1 MLSYRY
7 LICLKFKQFE
17 GEDKMSEKIGLVVCG
32 NSGVDYMKLDYPVKM
47 IRSTLNL
54 GGKEYEDYV
63 DIQAKEFYDVIVN
76 NPDIDVSTS
85 QTSTGK
91 IASVYEELKEEGYT
105 DVIVV
110 VISAKLSGTYQGAI
124 LAKDLVHGLNVYVID
139 SRSVSYGEA
148 YLIIEAIKMI
158 KSGHKTREIIDRLE
172 KIRDNIYIYV
182 LVDTLKYLV
191 KNGRLSST
199 SGFLGTLLKIKPL
212 LHIQKDGSLVPF
224 EKIRT
229 TSKAQARLLEIIQH
243 DIEGKNVLMFIV
255 YTNNEDKAEEI
266 KAQISALRPEMQIEL
281 VPLTPVVG
289 AHAGPGT
296 IGVGYIVI

>member
-1 MLSYRY
+1 
-7 LICLKFKQFE
+7 
-17 GEDKMSEKIGLVVCG
+17 MSEKIGLVVCG
-32 NSGVDYMKLDYPVKM
+32 NSGVDYMKLDYPVKL
-47 IRSTLNL
+47 IRATLNL

-63 DIQAKEFYDVIVN
+63 DIQAKEFYEIIVN

-91 IASVYEELKEEGYT
+91 IASVYEELKDEGYT
-105 DVIVV
+105 DIINV
-110 VISAKLSGTYQGAI
+110 VISSKLSGTYQGAV
-124 LAKDLVHGLNVYVID
+124 LAKDMVEGINVYVID

-148 YLIIEAIKMI
+148 FMILEAIKMI
-158 KSGHKTREIIDRLE
+158 KAGKKVREIIDKLE

-191 KNGRLSST
+191 KNGRLSAA

-212 LHIQKDGSLVPF
+212 LHVQRDGTLVPF

-229 TSKAQARLLEIIQH
+229 TSKAQARLLEVIES
-243 DIEGKNVLMFIV
+243 DIKDKNVVVFIA
-255 YTNNEDKAEEI
+255 YSNNEEKAKEI
-266 KAQISALRPEMQIEL
+266 KEQLNAVRPDINIEI

-296 IGVGYIVI
+296 LGVGYIVL

>member
-1 MLSYRY
+1 
-7 LICLKFKQFE
+7 
-17 GEDKMSEKIGLVVCG
+17 MSEKIGLVVCG

-63 DIQAKEFYDVIVN
+63 DIQAKEFYDIIN
-76 NPDIDVSTS
+76 ANPEIDLSTS

-91 IASVYEELKEEGYT
+91 IASVYEELKDEGYT
-105 DVIVV
+105 DVIAV
-110 VISAKLSGTYQGAI
+110 VISSKLSGTYQGAV
-124 LAKDLVHGLNVYVID
+124 LAKDMVPGINVYVID

-148 YLIIEAIKMI
+148 FLVLEAIKMI
-158 KSGHKTREIIDRLE
+158 KNGSKVRDIIDKLE
-172 KIRDNIYIYV
+172 KIRDHIYIYV
-182 LVDTLKYLV
+182 LVDTLKFLV
-191 KNGRLSST
+191 KNGRLSAA

-212 LHIQKDGSLVPF
+212 LHVQRDGSLVPF

-229 TSKAQARLLEIIQH
+229 TSKAQARLVEVIQH
-243 DIEGKNVLMFIV
+243 DIEGKNVVMFIAF
-255 YTNNEDKAEEI
+255 TNNEDKAKEI
-266 KAQISALRPEMQIEL
+266 KQQILGFRPDITVEL

-296 IGVGYIVI
+296 LGVGYIVL

>member
-1 MLSYRY
+1 
-7 LICLKFKQFE
+7 
-17 GEDKMSEKIGLVVCG
+17 MSEKIGLVVCG
-32 NSGVDYMKLDYPVKM
+32 NSGVDYLKLDYPVRL

-54 GGKEYEDYV
+54 GGKEYEDFV

-91 IASVYEELKEEGYT
+91 IASVYEELRDEGYT
-105 DVIVV
+105 DIIVV
-110 VISAKLSGTYQGAI
+110 VISSKLSGTYQGAI
-124 LAKDLVHGLNVYVID
+124 LAKEMVPDVNVYVID
-139 SRSVSYGEA
+139 SRTVSYGEA

-158 KSGHKTREIIDRLE
+158 KAGSKTRDIIDTLE
-172 KIRDNIYIYV
+172 KIRDHIYIYV

-191 KNGRLSST
+191 KNGRLSAT

-212 LHIQKDGSLVPF
+212 LHIQRDGSLVPY

-229 TSKAQARLLEIIQH
+229 TNKAQSRLIEIIHH
-243 DIEGKNVLMFIV
+243 DIEGKNVIMFIV
-255 YTNNEDKAEEI
+255 YTNNEEKALEI
-266 KAQISALRPEMQIEL
+266 RQQILTIRPDITIEV

-296 IGVGYIVI
+296 LGVGYIVI

>member
-1 MLSYRY
+1 
-7 LICLKFKQFE
+7 
-17 GEDKMSEKIGLVVCG
+17 MSEKIGLVVCG
-32 NSGVDYMKLDYPVKM
+32 NSGVDYMSLNYPVKV

-54 GGKEYEDYV
+54 DGKEYEDYV
-63 DIQAKEFYDVIVN
+63 DIQAKDFYKMIEE
-76 NPDIDVSTS
+76 NPNVDVSTS

-110 VISAKLSGTYQGAI
+110 VISSKLSGTYQGAI
-124 LAKDLVHGLNVYVID
+124 LAKEMVEGINVYVLD

-148 YLIIEAIKMI
+148 YLILEAIRLI
-158 KSGHKTREIIDRLE
+158 KEGKKKIDIIDHLE
-172 KIRDNIYIYV
+172 KIRDHIYIYV
-182 LVDTLKYLV
+182 LVDTLKFLV
-191 KNGRLSST
+191 KNGRLSAT

-212 LHIQKDGSLVPF
+212 LQIQKDGSLVPY

-229 TSKAQARLLEIIQH
+229 TNKAQSRLIEII
-243 DIEGKNVLMFIV
+243 EGNIKEKNVIIFIA
-255 YTNNEDKAEEI
+255 YTNNKDKAEELKEI
-266 KAQISALRPEMQIEL
+266 FSKFRKDITIEL

-296 IGVGYIVI
+296 LGIGYIEI

>member
-1 MLSYRY
+1 
-7 LICLKFKQFE
+7 
-17 GEDKMSEKIGLVVCG
+17 MSEKIGLVVCG

-63 DIQAKEFYDVIVN
+63 DIQAKEFYETIIA

-85 QTSTGK
+85 QTATGK
-91 IASVYEELKEEGYT
+91 IARAYEELKDEGYT
-105 DVIVV
+105 DIIAV
-110 VISAKLSGTYQGAI
+110 VISSKLSGTYQGAV
-124 LAKDLVHGLNVYVID
+124 LAKDLVQGVNVYVID

-148 YLIIEAIKMI
+148 YLVLEAIKMI
-158 KSGHKTREIIDRLE
+158 KNGKKTREIIDKLE

-191 KNGRLSST
+191 KNGRLSAA

-212 LHIQKDGSLVPF
+212 LHVQRDGSLVPF

-229 TSKAQARLLEIIQH
+229 TSKAQQRLVEVIKA
-243 DIEGKNVLMFIV
+243 DIEGKNVVMFIA
-255 YTNNEDKAEEI
+255 YTNNEDKAREI
-266 KAQISALRPEMQIEL
+266 KNSLQTLRPEMQVEL

-296 IGVGYIVI
+296 LGVGYIVIK

>member
-1 MLSYRY
+1 
-7 LICLKFKQFE
+7 LKEKI
-17 GEDKMSEKIGLVVCG
+17 KMSEKIGIVVCG
-32 NSGVDYMKLDYPVKM
+32 NSGVDYMKLDYPVKL
-47 IRSTLNL
+47 IRATLNL

-63 DIQAKEFYDVIVN
+63 DIQAKEFYDIVQA

-105 DVIVV
+105 DVLVV
-110 VISAKLSGTYQGAI
+110 VISSKLSGTYQGAI
-124 LAKDLVHGLNVYVID
+124 LAKEMVPGLNVFVID

-148 YLIIEAIKMI
+148 YLVLEAIKMI
-158 KSGHKTREIIDRLE
+158 KNGSKLRDIIDRLE

-191 KNGRLSST
+191 KNGRLSAA

-212 LHIQKDGSLVPF
+212 LHVQRDGTLVPF

-229 TSKAQARLLEIIQH
+229 TSKAQQRLVEVIKS
-243 DIEGKNVLMFIV
+243 DIEGKNVVMFIA
-255 YTNNEDKAEEI
+255 YTNNEEKAAEI
-266 KAQISALRPEMQIEL
+266 KQEILSFRPDITVEL

-296 IGVGYIVI
+296 LGVGYIVL

>member
-1 MLSYRY
+1 
-7 LICLKFKQFE
+7 
-17 GEDKMSEKIGLVVCG
+17 MSEKIGLVVCG
-32 NSGVDYMKLDYPVKM
+32 NSGVDYLKLDYPVKM

-63 DIQAKEFYDVIVN
+63 DIQAKEFYDIIQA

-91 IASVYEELKEEGYT
+91 IASVYEELKDEGYT
-105 DVIVV
+105 DVIAV
-110 VISAKLSGTYQGAI
+110 VISSKLSGTYQGAV
-124 LAKDLVHGLNVYVID
+124 LAKDMVPGINVYVID

-148 YLIIEAIKMI
+148 FLVIEAIKMI
-158 KSGHKTREIIDRLE
+158 KSGHKTRDIIDKLE

-182 LVDTLKYLV
+182 LVDTLKFLV
-191 KNGRLSST
+191 KNGRLSAA

-212 LHIQKDGSLVPF
+212 LHVQRDGSLVPF

-229 TSKAQARLLEIIQH
+229 TSKAQQRLLEVVRH
-243 DIEGKNVLMFIV
+243 DVDGKNVVMFIAF
-255 YTNNEDKAEEI
+255 TNNLEKAQEI
-266 KAQISALRPEMQIEL
+266 KKEIQTFRPDITVEL

-296 IGVGYIVI
+296 LGVGYIVL

>member
-1 MLSYRY
+1 
-7 LICLKFKQFE
+7 
-17 GEDKMSEKIGLVVCG
+17 MSGKIGLVVCG

-54 GGKEYEDYV
+54 NGKEYEDYV
-63 DIQAKEFYDVIVN
+63 DIQAKEFYDIIVA

-91 IASVYEELKEEGYT
+91 IASVYEELKDEGYT
-105 DVIVV
+105 DVLAI
-110 VISAKLSGTYQGAI
+110 VISSKLSGTYQGAV
-124 LAKDLVHGLNVYVID
+124 LAKDMVPGINVYVID
-139 SRSVSYGEA
+139 SRSVSFGEA
-148 YLIIEAIKMI
+148 FLVMEAIKMI
-158 KSGHKTREIIDRLE
+158 KAGA
-172 KIRDNIYIYV
+172 KIRDIIDKLEKMRDHIYIYV

-191 KNGRLSST
+191 KNGRLSAA

-212 LHIQKDGSLVPF
+212 LHIQRDGSLVPF

-229 TSKAQARLLEIIQH
+229 TSKAQARLIEVIQS
-243 DIEGKNVLMFIV
+243 DIEGKNVIMFIA
-255 YTNNEDKAEEI
+255 YTNNEEKAAEI
-266 KAQISALRPEMQIEL
+266 KQQILHVRPDITIEL

-296 IGVGYIVI
+296 LGVGYIIL

>member
-1 MLSYRY
+1 
-7 LICLKFKQFE
+7 
-17 GEDKMSEKIGLVVCG
+17 MSEKIGLVVCG
-32 NSGVDYMKLDYPVKM
+32 NSGVDYMKLDYPVKL
-47 IRSTLNL
+47 IRATLNL

-63 DIQAKEFYDVIVN
+63 DIQAKEFYEIIVN

-91 IASVYEELKEEGYT
+91 IASVYEELKDEGYT
-105 DVIVV
+105 DVIAI
-110 VISAKLSGTYQGAI
+110 VISSKLSGTYQGAV
-124 LAKDLVHGLNVYVID
+124 LAKDMVDGINVYVID

-148 YLIIEAIKMI
+148 YLVLEAIKMI
-158 KSGHKTREIIDRLE
+158 KNGKKTREIIDKLE

-191 KNGRLSST
+191 KNGRLSAA

-212 LHIQKDGSLVPF
+212 LHVQRDGTLVPF

-229 TSKAQARLLEIIQH
+229 KSKAQARLLEV
-243 DIEGKNVLMFIV
+243 IEGDIKNKNVVLFIA
-255 YTNNEDKAEEI
+255 YTNNEDEAKEI
-266 KAQISALRPEMQIEL
+266 KEKINAIRPDVNIEL

-296 IGVGYIVI
+296 LGVGYIVL

>member
-1 MLSYRY
+1 
-7 LICLKFKQFE
+7 
-17 GEDKMSEKIGLVVCG
+17 MSEKIGLVVCG

-63 DIQAKEFYDVIVN
+63 DIQAKEFYDIIN
-76 NPDIDVSTS
+76 ANPEIDLSTS

-91 IASVYEELKEEGYT
+91 IASVYEELKDEGYT
-105 DVIVV
+105 DIIAV
-110 VISAKLSGTYQGAI
+110 VISSKLSGTYQGAV
-124 LAKDLVHGLNVYVID
+124 LAKDMVQGVNVFVID

-148 YLIIEAIKMI
+148 YLVLEAIKMI
-158 KSGHKTREIIDRLE
+158 KNGSKVRDIIDRLE
-172 KIRDNIYIYV
+172 KIRDHIYIYV
-182 LVDTLKYLV
+182 LVDTLKFLV
-191 KNGRLSST
+191 KNGRLSAA

-212 LHIQKDGSLVPF
+212 LHVQRDGTLVPF

-229 TSKAQARLLEIIQH
+229 TSKAQARLVEVIKH
-243 DIEGKNVLMFIV
+243 DIEGKNVVMFIAF
-255 YTNNEDKAEEI
+255 TNNEEKAKEI
-266 KAQISALRPEMQIEL
+266 KQQILGFRPDITVEL

-296 IGVGYIVI
+296 LGVGYIVL

>member
-1 MLSYRY
+1 
-7 LICLKFKQFE
+7 
-17 GEDKMSEKIGLVVCG
+17 MSEKIGLVVCG
-32 NSGVDYMKLDYPVKM
+32 NSGIDYMSLNYPVKV

-54 GGKEYEDYV
+54 DGKEYEDYV
-63 DIQAKEFYDVIVN
+63 DIQAKEFYKLIEE
-76 NPDIDVSTS
+76 NPSIDVSTS

-110 VISAKLSGTYQGAI
+110 VISSKLSGTYQGAM
-124 LAKDLVHGLNVYVID
+124 LAKDMVKDINVYVVD

-148 YLIIEAIKMI
+148 YLVLEAIRLI
-158 KSGHKTREIIDRLE
+158 KEGKKKIEIIDYLE
-172 KIRDNIYIYV
+172 KIRDHIYIYV
-182 LVDTLKYLV
+182 LVDTLKFLV
-191 KNGRLSST
+191 KNGRLSAT

-212 LHIQKDGSLVPF
+212 LNIQKDGSLVPY

-229 TSKAQARLLEIIQH
+229 TNKAQSRLIEII
-243 DIEGKNVLMFIV
+243 EGNIKEKNVIMFIA
-255 YTNNEDKAEEI
+255 YTNNKE
-266 KAQISALRPEMQIEL
+266 KAQELKDIFLKYRKDITIEL

-296 IGVGYIVI
+296 LGIGYIEI

>member
-1 MLSYRY
+1 
-7 LICLKFKQFE
+7 
-17 GEDKMSEKIGLVVCG
+17 MSEKIGLVVCG

-63 DIQAKEFYDVIVN
+63 DIQAKEFYDIIQV

-91 IASVYEELKEEGYT
+91 IASVYEELKDEGYT
-105 DVIVV
+105 DVIAV
-110 VISAKLSGTYQGAI
+110 VISSKLSGTYQGAI
-124 LAKDLVHGLNVYVID
+124 LAKDMVPGINVYVID

-148 YLIIEAIKMI
+148 FLVIEAIKMI
-158 KSGHKTREIIDRLE
+158 KSGHKTRDIIDKLE

-182 LVDTLKYLV
+182 LVDTLKFLV
-191 KNGRLSST
+191 KNGRLSAA

-212 LHIQKDGSLVPF
+212 LHVQRDGSLVPF

-229 TSKAQARLLEIIQH
+229 TSKAQQRLLEVVKH
-243 DIEGKNVLMFIV
+243 DIDGKNVVMFIA
-255 YTNNEDKAEEI
+255 YTNNLDKARELKNEI
-266 KAQISALRPEMQIEL
+266 QSIRPDVSVEL

-296 IGVGYIVI
+296 LGVGYIVL

>member
-1 MLSYRY
+1 
-7 LICLKFKQFE
+7 
-17 GEDKMSEKIGLVVCG
+17 MSEKIGIIVCG
-32 NSGVDYMKLDYPVKM
+32 NSGVDYMKLDYPVRL

-63 DIQAKEFYDVIVN
+63 DIQAKEFYDIIN
-76 NPDIDVSTS
+76 ANPDIDVSTS

-91 IASVYEELKEEGYT
+91 IASVYEELKDEGYT
-105 DVIVV
+105 DIIAI
-110 VISAKLSGTYQGAI
+110 VISSKLSGTYQGAI
-124 LAKDLVHGLNVYVID
+124 LAKDMVPGINVYVID

-148 YLIIEAIKMI
+148 YLVLEAIKMI
-158 KSGHKTREIIDRLE
+158 KNGSKVREIIDKLE

-182 LVDTLKYLV
+182 LVDTLKFLV
-191 KNGRLSST
+191 KNGRLSTT

-212 LHIQKDGSLVPF
+212 LHIQRDGSLVPF

-229 TSKAQARLLEIIQH
+229 TGKAQQRLVEVVSH
-243 DIEGKNVLMFIV
+243 DIEGKNVIMFIV
-255 YTNNEDKAEEI
+255 YTNNREKAEEI
-266 KAQISALRPEMQIEL
+266 KSQFLAVRPDLSVEV

-296 IGVGYIVI
+296 LGVGYIVL

>member
-1 MLSYRY
+1 
-7 LICLKFKQFE
+7 
-17 GEDKMSEKIGLVVCG
+17 MSEKIGIVVCG
-32 NSGVDYMKLDYPVKM
+32 NSGVDYMKLDYPVKL

-63 DIQAKEFYDVIVN
+63 DIQAKEFYDIIN
-76 NPDIDVSTS
+76 ANPNIDVSTS

-110 VISAKLSGTYQGAI
+110 VISSKLSGTYQGAV
-124 LAKDLVHGLNVYVID
+124 LAKDLVQGINVFVID

-148 YLIIEAIKMI
+148 YLVLEAIKMI
-158 KSGHKTREIIDRLE
+158 KNGSKTREIIDKLE
-172 KIRDNIYIYV
+172 KIRDHIYIYV
-182 LVDTLKYLV
+182 LVDTLKFLV
-191 KNGRLSST
+191 KNGRLSAT

-212 LHIQKDGSLVPF
+212 LHVQRDGSLVPF

-229 TSKAQARLLEIIQH
+229 TSKAQQRLIEVLKS
-243 DIEGKNVLMFIV
+243 DIEGKNVVMFIA
-255 YTNNEDKAEEI
+255 YTNNEDKAAEI
-266 KAQISALRPEMQIEL
+266 KQQILEERPDVTVEL

-296 IGVGYIVI
+296 LGVGYIVL

>member
-1 MLSYRY
+1 
-7 LICLKFKQFE
+7 
-17 GEDKMSEKIGLVVCG
+17 MSEKIGLVVCG
-32 NSGVDYMKLDYPVKM
+32 NSGVDYMKLDYPVKL
-47 IRSTLNL
+47 IRATLNL

-63 DIQAKEFYDVIVN
+63 DIQAKEFYEIIVN

-91 IASVYEELKEEGYT
+91 IASVYEELKDEGYT
-105 DVIVV
+105 DVIAV
-110 VISAKLSGTYQGAI
+110 VISSKLSGTYQGAV
-124 LAKDLVHGLNVYVID
+124 LAKDMVDGINVYVID

-148 YLIIEAIKMI
+148 FLVLEAIKMI
-158 KSGHKTREIIDRLE
+158 KAGKKSREIIDRLE
-172 KIRDNIYIYV
+172 KIRDHIYIYV

-191 KNGRLSST
+191 KNGRLSAT

-212 LHIQKDGSLVPF
+212 LHVQRDGSLVPF

-229 TSKAQARLLEIIQH
+229 TSKAQARLLEVIEH
-243 DIEGKNVLMFIV
+243 DIKDKNVVLFIA
-255 YTNNEDKAEEI
+255 YTNNEEKAKEI
-266 KAQISALRPEMQIEL
+266 KEKINAVRPELSIEL

-296 IGVGYIVI
+296 LGVGYIVL

>member
-1 MLSYRY
+1 MR
-7 LICLKFKQFE
+7 
-17 GEDKMSEKIGLVVCG
+17 EKIGLVVCG

-54 GGKEYEDYV
+54 DGKEYEDYV
-63 DIQAKEFYDVIVN
+63 DIQAKEFYDIIQA

-91 IASVYEELKEEGYT
+91 IAGVYEELKEEGYT
-105 DVIVV
+105 DVIAV
-110 VISAKLSGTYQGAI
+110 VISSKLSGTYQGAI
-124 LAKDLVHGLNVYVID
+124 LAKDMVHGINVYVID

-148 YLIIEAIKMI
+148 FLVLEAIKMI
-158 KSGHKTREIIDRLE
+158 KNGFKTRDIIDKLE

-182 LVDTLKYLV
+182 LVDTLKFLV
-191 KNGRLSST
+191 KNGRLSAA

-212 LHIQKDGSLVPF
+212 LHVQRDGSLVPF

-229 TSKAQARLLEIIQH
+229 TSKAQQRLLEVIKH
-243 DIEGKNVLMFIV
+243 DVDGKNVVMFIA
-255 YTNNEDKAEEI
+255 YTNNLDKATEI
-266 KAQISALRPEMQIEL
+266 KNQIQSIRPDITVEL

-296 IGVGYIVI
+296 LGVGYIVL

>member
-1 MLSYRY
+1 M
-7 LICLKFKQFE
+7 KN
-17 GEDKMSEKIGLVVCG
+17 KIGVVVCG
-32 NSGVDYMKLDYPVKM
+32 NSGLDYMKVDYPVKM

-54 GGKEYEDYV
+54 DGKEYEDFV

-76 NPDIDVSTS
+76 NPDINVSTS

-91 IASVYEELKEEGYT
+91 IASVYQELKDEGYT
-105 DVIVV
+105 DAIVIVL
-110 VISAKLSGTYQGAI
+110 SSKLSGTYQGAV
-124 LAKDLVHGLNVYVID
+124 LAKDMVEGINVYVID

-148 YLIIEAIKMI
+148 YLVLETIKMI
-158 KSGHKTREIIDRLE
+158 KKERKIIDIIDKLE
-172 KIRDNIYIYV
+172 KIRNNIYVYV

-191 KNGRLSST
+191 KNGRLSSA

-212 LHIQKDGSLVPF
+212 LHIQKDGRLVPF

-229 TSKAQARLLEIIQH
+229 TSKAQARLIEIVQK
-243 DIEGKNVLMFIV
+243 DIEGQNVVMFIA
-255 YTNNEDKAEEI
+255 YTNNEERAKELKE
-266 KAQISALRPEMQIEL
+266 QILSSRPELVIEI

-296 IGVGYIVI
+296 LGVGYIII

>member
-1 MLSYRY
+1 
-7 LICLKFKQFE
+7 
-17 GEDKMSEKIGLVVCG
+17 MSEKIGLVVCG

-63 DIQAKEFYDVIVN
+63 DIQAKEFYDIIN
-76 NPDIDVSTS
+76 ANPEIDLSTS

-91 IASVYEELKEEGYT
+91 IASVYEELKDEGYT
-105 DVIVV
+105 DIIAV
-110 VISAKLSGTYQGAI
+110 VISSKLSGTYQGAV
-124 LAKDLVHGLNVYVID
+124 LAKDMVQGINVFVID

-148 YLIIEAIKMI
+148 FLVLEAIKMI
-158 KSGHKTREIIDRLE
+158 KNGSKVRDIIDKLE
-172 KIRDNIYIYV
+172 KIRDHIYIYV
-182 LVDTLKYLV
+182 LVDTLKFLV
-191 KNGRLSST
+191 KNGRLSAA

-212 LHIQKDGSLVPF
+212 LHVQRDGTLVPF

-229 TSKAQARLLEIIQH
+229 TSKAQARLVEVIKH
-243 DIEGKNVLMFIV
+243 DIEGKNVVMFIAF
-255 YTNNEDKAEEI
+255 TNNEDKAKEI
-266 KAQISALRPEMQIEL
+266 KQQILGFRPDITIEL

-296 IGVGYIVI
+296 LGVGYIVL

>member
-1 MLSYRY
+1 
-7 LICLKFKQFE
+7 
-17 GEDKMSEKIGLVVCG
+17 MSEKIGIVVCG

-63 DIQAKEFYDVIVN
+63 DIQAKEFYDIIN
-76 NPDIDVSTS
+76 ANPEIDLSTS

-91 IASVYEELKEEGYT
+91 IASVYEELKDEGYT
-105 DVIVV
+105 DIIAV
-110 VISAKLSGTYQGAI
+110 VISSKLSGTYQGAV
-124 LAKDLVHGLNVYVID
+124 LAKDMVPGINVFVID

-148 YLIIEAIKMI
+148 YLVLEAIKMI
-158 KSGHKTREIIDRLE
+158 KNGSKVRDIIDKLE
-172 KIRDNIYIYV
+172 KIRDHIYIYV
-182 LVDTLKYLV
+182 LVDTLKFLV
-191 KNGRLSST
+191 KNGRLSAA

-212 LHIQKDGSLVPF
+212 LHVQRDGSLVPF

-229 TSKAQARLLEIIQH
+229 TSKAQARLVEVIKH
-243 DIEGKNVLMFIV
+243 DIEGKNVIMFIAF
-255 YTNNEDKAEEI
+255 TNNEDKAKEI
-266 KAQISALRPEMQIEL
+266 KQQILGFRPDIVVEL

-296 IGVGYIVI
+296 LGVGYIVL